1 MNYSWEFGEMTQGF
15 EWYTNANGSNEREN
29 LKSKAKKCGDGKRG
43 FFSLL
48 YMMAVFAAVS
58 YCSGI
63 IIDTDTNGANGENLS
78 EENVSY
84 AEGAVSV
91 FSEIEEKSVYEK
103 ESRARIDELASAY
116 IERYMC
122 EKYGKDNGGENAE

>member
-1 MNYSWEFGEMTQGF
+1 MNYSWKFGEMTQGF
-15 EWYTNANGSNEREN
+15 EWYSNVNGIKEDVRSENE
-29 LKSKAKKCGDGKRG
+29 KCGAGKRG

-63 IIDTDTNGANGENLS
+63 IIDIDTNGANGENS
-78 EENVSY
+78 NGENVSY

-91 FSEIEEKSVYEK
+91 FSEIEEEKSIYEK
-103 ESRARIDELASAY
+103 ERRARIDELASSY
-116 IERYMC
+116 IESYMC
-122 EKYGKDNGGENAE
+122 EKYGKDIGGENAE